1 MLVKIARAERG
12 SISHCN
18 SGLLSKG
25 CLHIMNAH
33 IAVNPAID
41 EETTVAFTVRDPG
54 EQYVLKALQRTWS
67 KWERD
72 R

>member
-1 MLVKIARAERG
+1 
-12 SISHCN
+12 
-18 SGLLSKG
+18 
-25 CLHIMNAH
+25 MNAN